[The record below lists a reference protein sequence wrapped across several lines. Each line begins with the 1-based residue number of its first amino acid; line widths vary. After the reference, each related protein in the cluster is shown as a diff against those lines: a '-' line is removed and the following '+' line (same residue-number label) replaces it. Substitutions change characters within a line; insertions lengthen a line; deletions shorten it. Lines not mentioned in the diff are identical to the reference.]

1 VIAERHHWLNTV
13 VGILDATWHLT
24 EEEQLA
30 AIHIVGELLDF
41 LNIPERG
48 EPAELPISLVM
59 EIDGGYYTDQLFS
72 HYDSGAA
79 RPVRATAAGDVNVAP
94 EVWRTALVNL
104 FTTAYPD
111 LDPVERMGITK
122 IIGDLLAALG
132 VTYRAPSHIP
142 DEVVRVA
149 RNP

>member
-1 VIAERHHWLNTV
+1 VIAERHHFLNT
-13 VGILDATWHLT
+13 A
-24 EEEQLA
+24 
-30 AIHIVGELLDF
+30 
-41 LNIPERG
+41 ERG